1 MRLVENIVKEI
12 DNLPR
17 GPFWV
22 RDVMVEKRYS
32 FPITLNVGNGREIH
46 IRPEINRM
54 FATLSKAMM
63 EEYFGSYKSD
73 FTDSE
78 WNRMVKKA
86 IGMALVDDN
95 RNIVVK
101 SDSKAILQAANKKIH
116 DWICDIQER
125 EYAFG
130 CHFCNVPDLEPLSI
144 GPVLFEP
151 RLTWLK
157 RTHVGGNVSTIS
169 RSRLERAWKGER
181 VRKRKAFEDE
191 MRENEILDTI
201 GKCGF
206 VCSVKIALTGSEAGL
221 HKALTAARLA
231 TTAIALA
238 WDRPS
243 SVLDVMA
250 LTFDREPYRHKNLVF
265 FPNNRFGYRT
275 SWSYISGGV
284 TWLQRNE
291 WDNLATEFNAIFQC
305 AGEVITYVTGG
316 RDAVSR
322 PELLNV
328 LFQAFL
334 WFHEGSREQ
343 VDAMAIVKFCA
354 AMDALSCGREKRGIL
369 NLVRSR
375 LVIKDEVKFVKDL
388 NRIYGDGRSRTV
400 HGTSDKLQ
408 HDWSE
413 GRDVAQHLARLCLVS
428 CLQWA
433 SESPQLDDPRRFSE
447 HK

>member
-1 MRLVENIVKEI
+1 
-12 DNLPR
+12 
-17 GPFWV
+17 
-22 RDVMVEKRYS
+22 
-32 FPITLNVGNGREIH
+32 
-46 IRPEINRM
+46 
-54 FATLSKAMM
+54 
-63 EEYFGSYKSD
+63 
-73 FTDSE
+73 
-78 WNRMVKKA
+78 
-86 IGMALVDDN
+86 
-95 RNIVVK
+95 
-101 SDSKAILQAANKKIH
+101 
-116 DWICDIQER
+116 
-125 EYAFG
+125 
-130 CHFCNVPDLEPLSI
+130 
-144 GPVLFEP
+144 
-151 RLTWLK
+151 
-157 RTHVGGNVSTIS
+157 
-169 RSRLERAWKGER
+169 
-181 VRKRKAFEDE
+181 
-191 MRENEILDTI
+191 
-201 GKCGF
+201 
-206 VCSVKIALTGSEAGL
+206 
-221 HKALTAARLA
+221 
-231 TTAIALA
+231 
-238 WDRPS
+238 
-243 SVLDVMA
+243 MA

-284 TWLQRNE
+284 TWLQRDE
-291 WDNLATEFNAIFQC
+291 WDNLVTESNTIFQC

-343 VDAMAIVKFCA
+343 VDAMAIVKLCA
-354 AMDALSCGREKRGIL
+354 VMDALSCGRKKRGIL

-413 GRDVAQHLARLCLVS
+413 GRDVAQHLARLCLMS

>member
-32 FPITLNVGNGREIH
+32 FSITLNVGNGREIH

-54 FATLSKAMM
+54 FAALSKAMM

-78 WNRMVKKA
+78 WNRMVKQA
-86 IGMALVDDN
+86 IGMALVVDN
-95 RNIVVK
+95 NNIVAK
-101 SDSKAILQAANKKIH
+101 SDSKAILEAANKKLH

-157 RTHVGGNVSTIS
+157 RTHAGGNVSTIS

-181 VRKRKAFEDE
+181 VRKRKASEDE

-206 VCSVKIALTGSEAGL
+206 VCSVKIAPTGSEAGL

-231 TTAIALA
+231 TTAIAHA

-243 SVLDVMA
+243 SL
-250 LTFDREPYRHKNLVF
+250 L
-265 FPNNRFGYRT
+265 
-275 SWSYISGGV
+275 
-284 TWLQRNE
+284 
-291 WDNLATEFNAIFQC
+291 
-305 AGEVITYVTGG
+305 G
-316 RDAVSR
+316 RDGAHIR
-322 PELLNV
+322 P
-328 LFQAFL
+328 
-334 WFHEGSREQ
+334 
-343 VDAMAIVKFCA
+343 
-354 AMDALSCGREKRGIL
+354 
-369 NLVRSR
+369 
-375 LVIKDEVKFVKDL
+375 
-388 NRIYGDGRSRTV
+388 RTV
-400 HGTSDKLQ
+400 PPQ
-408 HDWSE
+408 E
-413 GRDVAQHLARLCLVS
+413 S
-428 CLQWA
+428 CFL
-433 SESPQLDDPRRFSE
+433 PQ
-447 HK
+447 